1 MPFKRAH
8 YFVILLIVATG
19 FAFWSSYLG
28 KLSSAPAA
36 WHLHG
41 VSAGLWMALLAIQSW
56 SATTRR
62 FALHGAAGKAS
73 LALFPIFFAGGWGVV
88 WTMAKAT
95 PGDIFYEIYGAR
107 LGTLDISANFAVGW
121 LYYVALRDRRN
132 VQLHARAML
141 ATPIFLISPILGRL
155 FDHFM
160 PGLIM
165 AGPQDFYLFAYST
178 HLANLVAL
186 LLALWLY
193 RQAPRH
199 GSAFLFTAIIIGI
212 QSILFETLGRRAAW
226 RALFVGI
233 GSLPELPWL
242 LLWLAVGA
250 AIAWFGWTAGR
261 KPAPK
266 AKTAPEPA

>member
-41 VSAGLWMALLAIQSW
+41 TSAGLWMAMLTMQSW
-56 SATTRR
+56 SASTRR
-62 FALHGAAGKAS
+62 FALHSAVGKAS
-73 LALFPIFFAGGWGVV
+73 LGLFPIFFAGGWGVI

-95 PGDIFYEIYGAR
+95 PNDIFYQIYGAR
-107 LGTLDISANFAVGW
+107 LGTFDIVADLAVGW

-141 ATPIFLISPILGRL
+141 ATPILLISPILGRV
-155 FDHFM
+155 FGHYA
-160 PGLIM
+160 PGLII
-165 AGPQDFYLFAYST
+165 AGPQDFYLFAYSM

-186 LLALWLY
+186 LLTVWLY

-199 GSAFLFTAIIIGI
+199 GGVFLFTAAIIVI
-212 QSILFETLGRRAAW
+212 QSILFETLGRNAAW
-226 RALFVGI
+226 RAFFVGI

-242 LLWLAVGA
+242 LLWLAAGA
-250 AIAWFGWTAGR
+250 AIARFGWVAGR
-261 KPAPK
+261 RPALKSGPV
-266 AKTAPEPA
+266 AEAA